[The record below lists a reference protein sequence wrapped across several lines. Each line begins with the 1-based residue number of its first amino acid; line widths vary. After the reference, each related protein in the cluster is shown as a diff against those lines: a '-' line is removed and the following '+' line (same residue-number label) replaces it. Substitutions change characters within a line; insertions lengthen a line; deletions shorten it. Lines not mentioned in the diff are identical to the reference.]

1 MEQASP
7 QQDRKEV
14 EPLIMTTPDDSL
26 QMPPLLYTAAG
37 HERRVGIELEMHG
50 LDLDQLAL
58 VAARKLDLRV
68 ETVGRYER
76 RLCGDTAGDW
86 EVELDFALLK
96 RMGREERK
104 ADSLLQEIG
113 ETAET
118 LLALG
123 AEPLVP
129 VELVSPPLPL
139 HRLPEI
145 ESLIEHLREAGALGT
160 SSRLRYAFGMQ
171 FNPEVP
177 DTDADTLRYYLQA
190 FLCLHDW
197 LDERAEINFTRRLT
211 SYIDAFPR
219 HYVLKVLASTY
230 KPDIGELIRD
240 YVTDNPTR
248 NRALDLLPLFA
259 WLDEELVARYVQDER
274 VKPRPTFHY
283 RLPNCEIDQPGWGLK
298 QAWHDWLE
306 VERLAGDR
314 DRLAA
319 CCQAYQSHLTDLFHL
334 PGSWAKS
341 VELEWLS

>member
-1 MEQASP
+1 
-7 QQDRKEV
+7 
-14 EPLIMTTPDDSL
+14 MTTRDDSL
-26 QMPPLLYTAAG
+26 QMPPQLYTTEG
-37 HERRVGIELEMHG
+37 EERRVGVELEMHG
-50 LDLDQLAL
+50 LELDQLAR

-68 ETVGRYER
+68 VDAGRYER
-76 RLCGDTAGDW
+76 LLCGDAAGDW

-96 RMGREERK
+96 RMGREDREPS
-104 ADSLLQEIG
+104 SLLTDLG

-118 LLALG
+118 LLAMG

-177 DTDADTLRYYLQA
+177 DTAPETLRDYLRA

-219 HYVLKVLASTY
+219 HYALKVLASTY
-230 KPDIGELIRD
+230 APDITGLIRD
-240 YVTDNPTR
+240 YLIDNPTR

-259 WLDEELVARYVQDER
+259 WLDGNLVARYVQDER

-283 RLPNCEIDQPGWGLK
+283 RLPNCEIDRPGWGLK

-306 VERLAGDR
+306 VEKLATDQ
-314 DRLAA
+314 DRLNA
-319 CCQAYQSHLTDLFHL
+319 CCRAYQRHLTDLFHL
-334 PGSWAKS
+334 PGSWART
-341 VELEWLS
+341 VEMEWLS